1 MAKEQS
7 FDVVSHVDMQEI
19 DNSVQQAAKE
29 LVQRYDL
36 KDSGA
41 TITLDKAAATITV
54 AAPADFVAK
63 QVVDVLGTKLVRR
76 GIDLKALDWGT
87 PEAASGGSV
96 RITAKIVNGIEAE
109 LARRI
114 NKEIR
119 EEKFKVKVQIEGDKL
134 RVFSAKRDEL
144 QDVIAFLKDRDYGIP
159 LQFTNYR

>member
-41 TITLDKAAATITV
+41 TVTLDKAAATITV

-63 QVVDVLGTKLVRR
+63 QVVDILGTKLVRR

-96 RITAKIVNGIEAE
+96 RMTANIVNGIEAE